1 MTTTAVSGVNTL
13 NGNFYRTQVTD
24 NGNGIFSSTLF
35 RTDAQGN
42 NGVPIAGYAA
52 DQDGPVREINT
63 TNATAEEQQLLSN
76 PTSSLNQIRQNQ
88 VRSTETTLFGTT
100 GGTPS
105 QQSGLSQAGGGS
117 GNAASTSET
126 PDAQGGSVPTQN
138 PNQPKTDSEDG
149 GFLIYPL
156 KMESTKQDRIKF
168 TAVEYQP
175 SGNLATGT
183 ITPQN
188 RTTYS
193 TGKKIIG
200 SVFLPIQATINDY
213 NNVEW
218 RTEALN
224 ALDRAQVN
232 LSGELMNATTG
243 QQVTDIVGRTGTKA
257 YDELVANNRE
267 IKVALAGAA
276 ANVDNLLSRFGSVL
290 NPNLELL
297 FSGPQIRPFEFRFQM
312 SAREK
317 KEGENIKKI
326 IKFFKK
332 NMAVKKSE
340 GSAIFLKAPNTFF
353 IEYKYNGP
361 DETHPGINLIK
372 ECALL
377 SCSVEYTPLGTY
389 MTYPDGTM
397 ISYTMS
403 LSFQELEPIY
413 DVDYNNHP
421 IGY

>member
-156 KMESTKQDRIKF
+156 KMQSTQQDRIKF

-183 ITPQN
+183 IANQN
-188 RTTYS
+188 RLTT

-200 SVFLPIQATINDY
+200 SVFLPIQASISDY
-213 NNVEW
+213 NSVEW
-218 RTEALN
+218 RGEELN
-224 ALDRAQVN
+224 TLQKGAVN
-232 LSGELMNATTG
+232 LSSSAMNAETG
-243 QQVTDIVGRTGTKA
+243 EQFASAFKDAGKKVLEGIS
-257 YDELVANNRE
+257 ANKNE
-267 IKVALAGAA
+267 AKVYLAGEA
-276 ANVDNLLSRFGSVL
+276 VSIQNLISRFGSVL

-297 FSGPQIRPFEFRFQM
+297 FLGPQIRPFEFRFQM

-397 ISYTMS
+397 VSYTMS

>member
-13 NGNFYRTQVTD
+13 NGKFYRTKVTD
-24 NGNGIFSSTLF
+24 NGNGSFSSTLF

-42 NGVPIAGYAA
+42 NEVPIAGYGAT
-52 DQDGPVREINT
+52 QDGVATEINT

-88 VRSTETTLFGTT
+88 VRSTETTFFGAN
-100 GGTPS
+100 GATPT

-117 GNAASTSET
+117 GNEASTAQT
-126 PDAQGGSVPTQN
+126 PDAQGGSVPTQK
-138 PNQPKTDSEDG
+138 PNQPQTTSSDD

-156 KMESTKQDRIKF
+156 KMQSTQQDRIKF

-175 SGNLATGT
+175 SGNISDLT
-183 ITPQN
+183 INSQN

-193 TGKKIIG
+193 TGKTIVG
-200 SVFLPIQATINDY
+200 TVFLPIQASISDY
-213 NNVEW
+213 NSVEW
-218 RTEALN
+218 HGGNLNEIERLALN
-224 ALDRAQVN
+224 TS
-232 LSGELMNATTG
+232 LSAMNAKNPKEFG
-243 QQVTDIVGRTGTKA
+243 KAFTDAGEKVMEGMKNNQNELKA
-257 YDELVANNRE
+257 Y
-267 IKVALAGAA
+267 LAQEA
-276 ANVDNLLSRFGSVL
+276 VSTQNLLSRFGTVL

-312 SAREK
+312 AAREK
-317 KEGENIKKI
+317 AEGENIKKI

-340 GSAIFLKAPNTFF
+340 GAAIFLKAPNTFF

-397 ISYTMS
+397 VSYTMS

-413 DVDYNNHP
+413 DVDYKDHP

>member
-13 NGNFYRTQVTD
+13 NGNFYRTKVTD

-42 NGVPIAGYAA
+42 NEVPIAGFAA
-52 DQDGPVREINT
+52 DADGVVREINT
-63 TNATAEEQQLLSN
+63 TNATTEEQQLLSN
-76 PTSSLNQIRQNQ
+76 PNSPLNQIRQTQ
-88 VRSTETTLFGTT
+88 VRSTEGTFFGAE
-100 GGTPS
+100 GGNPS
-105 QQSGLSQAGGGS
+105 EKSSLSQAGGGS
-117 GNAASTSET
+117 GNLSPTAEG

-156 KMESTKQDRIKF
+156 KMQSTKQDRIKF

-183 ITPQN
+183 IANQN
-188 RTTYS
+188 RLTT

-200 SVFLPIQATINDY
+200 SVFLPIQAGISDY

-218 RTEALN
+218 RGDELN
-224 ALDRAQVN
+224 ALQKGAVN
-232 LSGELMNATTG
+232 LSSSAMNAENG
-243 QQVTDIVGRTGTKA
+243 EQFKSAFEGAGKKVLEGIN
-257 YDELVANNRE
+257 ANKNE
-267 IKVALAGAA
+267 AKVYLAGEA
-276 ANVDNLLSRFGSVL
+276 VSIQNLLSRFGSVL

-317 KEGENIKKI
+317 AEGENIKKI

-340 GSAIFLKAPNTFF
+340 GAAIFLKAPNTFF

-397 ISYTMS
+397 VSYTMS

-413 DVDYNNHP
+413 DVDYKDHP